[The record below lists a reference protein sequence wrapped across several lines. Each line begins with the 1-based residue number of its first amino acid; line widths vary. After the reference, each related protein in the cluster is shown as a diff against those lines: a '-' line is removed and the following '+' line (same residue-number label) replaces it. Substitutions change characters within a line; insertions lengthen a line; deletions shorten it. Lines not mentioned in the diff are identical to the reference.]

1 MRTQIL
7 GTAALAAITGA
18 VTLGLPATP
27 AQADAWQPLKP
38 VPFPAG
44 VATDLTVAS
53 TGPGDAV
60 AAAIIGGDVHVA
72 TANHGTW
79 THHTVVAD
87 TVATGLQLSSNGAGD
102 TVVAWVQSI
111 NDKNKLRASRQLTP
125 GSWSAPQTLV
135 GDDLPVDGLPDIGVA
150 GNGRVI
156 ATTAVS
162 GGDVDHQ
169 LVVVEWA
176 EGQAPGEPKVLS
188 AADSWNPSLDVNAAG
203 EAVIAAQYTGLIDD
217 IVDVY
222 VRTPGQGW
230 ELSQNAGADGNLA
243 SSVDVAMSDNGTAQ
257 VVWSAVDDGTY
268 RIQTSRVH
276 ADGNVTKAEGFLS
289 PADESA
295 SDPKVAIDADGAALF
310 TWAAFKNGTK
320 SVRYATAANNA
331 GPGTSVLLPGTLDEA
346 AEPTPR
352 LSDHG
357 LRLIQHHGSG
367 KVMTSFR
374 TGPQLFDSITTGNGF
389 GQHNAVDVD
398 TEGNAVMVGYK
409 AGDKVYARFF
419 DTAGPQV
426 ELTGPQGAQQLVTTF
441 PVSWTATDSLTAISG
456 ATIIGREAAW
466 NKTAFTEPA
475 VLQQATGSPV
485 DFSGDP
491 GTTYCLAVQAKD
503 AANNTSARTPE
514 RCTTLPLDDTSLVGG
529 NVWKR
534 QKEAGHY
541 LGTVTRTDQ
550 KGAVLTRGGIRA
562 KRLALV
568 VQRAPKGGTL
578 RATFSGQL
586 LGTFALKG
594 TGKQKLLTLAKFGK
608 IRSGKLKLTVVSADG
623 RKVAIDGLVVAK

>member
-27 AQADAWQPLKP
+27 AQADAWQPLTA

-60 AAAIIGGDVHVA
+60 AAAIMGGDVHVA
-72 TANHGTW
+72 TAINGKW
-79 THHTVVAD
+79 TDHTLVAD
-87 TVATGLQLSSNGAGD
+87 VEATGLQLASNGHGD
-102 TVVAWVQSI
+102 AVVAWVQSI
-111 NDKNKLRASRQLTP
+111 NDKNKLRASRQLAP
-125 GSWSAPQTLV
+125 GSWSAPQTLA
-135 GDDLPVDGLPDIGVA
+135 GDDVPVDGLPDIGII

-156 ATTAVS
+156 ATTSAS
-162 GGDVDHQ
+162 GGDIDHQ
-169 LVVVEWA
+169 LLVVEWA
-176 EGQAPGEPKVLS
+176 EGQTPGQPQVLS
-188 AADSWNPSLDVNAAG
+188 PADSWNPSLDVNDAG
-203 EAVIAAQYTGLIDD
+203 EAVIAYQYTGLIDD
-217 IVDVY
+217 IVDVH

-230 ELSQNAGADGNLA
+230 GGSQNAGADGNLA
-243 SSVDVAMSDNGTAQ
+243 SSTDVAMSDNGTAQ
-257 VVWSAVDDGTY
+257 VVWSAVDNGTY
-268 RIQTSRVH
+268 RIQTSRVRP
-276 ADGNVTKAEGFLS
+276 DGTVTKAEGFQS

-310 TWAAFKNGTK
+310 TWAAFKNGAK
-320 SVRYATAANNA
+320 SVRYATAAHNA
-331 GPGTSVLLPGTLDEA
+331 GPGASVLLPGTLGQA
-346 AEPTPR
+346 AEPIPR
-352 LSDHG
+352 ISDHG

-367 KVMTSFR
+367 QVMTSFR

-389 GQHNAVDVD
+389 GQHSSADVD
-398 TEGNAVMVGYK
+398 SEGNAVMVGYK

-426 ELTGPQGAQQLVTTF
+426 GLTGPQGAQQLATTF
-441 PVSWTATDSLTAISG
+441 PVSWTATDSLSEISG
-456 ATIIGREAAW
+456 AAIVGREAAW
-466 NKTAFTEPA
+466 NKAAFTEPA

-503 AANNTSARTPE
+503 AANNISVRTPE
-514 RCTTLPLDDTSLVGG
+514 RCTTLPLDDTSLAGG
-529 NVWKR
+529 KVWQR

-550 KGAVLTRGGIRA
+550 KGAVLTRGGIQA

-568 VQRAPKGGTL
+568 VQRAPKGGTI
-578 RATFSGQL
+578 RATFNGKL
-586 LGTFALKG
+586 LGTFVLKG
-594 TGKQKLLTLAKFGK
+594 TGKKKIMTLASFGK
-608 IRSGKLKLTVVSADG
+608 VRSGKLKLTVVSADG